1 MLQKLL
7 AKFALATIVLICCDQ
22 FKYLSMITP
31 IYLTWSDRGIEMS
44 YKQQDD
50 DTPLCLLVILRNS
63 VFCGLNVICQS
74 STHFITVFKSL

>member
-1 MLQKLL
+1 MLQKLR

-44 YKQQDD
+44 YK
-50 DTPLCLLVILRNS
+50 
-63 VFCGLNVICQS
+63 
-74 STHFITVFKSL
+74 